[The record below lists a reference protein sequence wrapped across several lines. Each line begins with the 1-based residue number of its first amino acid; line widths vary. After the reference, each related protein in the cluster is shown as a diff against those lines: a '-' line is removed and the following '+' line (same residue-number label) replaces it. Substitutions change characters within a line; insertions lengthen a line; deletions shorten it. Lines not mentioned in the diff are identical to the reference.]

1 MKKFAGLILSVL
13 MFVSMT
19 NAQQTAEVTISLNEQ
34 FFDALLDAVFTN
46 LKTPSVPLA
55 QVDINRRDA
64 ETQREEVFVKSMEFE
79 KTAFDTNLNSY
90 RKISA
95 SPRLGGESN
104 ACDESI
110 RLQREIDGVK
120 TAVRFRQGKIY
131 APIAFKGNYNPPL
144 IGCVGFQGWAETIIE
159 LEFDKQTQTL
169 VGRAKVTNVV
179 LSGTGGIGSS
189 LLTRLVQS
197 SIDDKIN
204 PLKILNM
211 DKVSFVV
218 PVQDSGSLR
227 MKALG
232 MRHNVGEGV
241 LNVVIK
247 YQFLKG

>member
-1 MKKFAGLILSVL
+1 MKKFFGLVLSVL
-13 MFVSMT
+13 LFVSMA
-19 NAQQTAEVTISLNEQ
+19 NAQQTAEVTISLNEK

-55 QVDINRRDA
+55 QTDINRRDA
-64 ETQREEVFVKSMEFE
+64 ETQREEIIAKSVKFE
-79 KTAFDTNLNSY
+79 EATFNTYLPSY
-90 RKISA
+90 QKISA
-95 SPRLGGESN
+95 SPRLGGEST

-110 RLQREIDGVK
+110 RLQREIDGVR

-131 APIAFKGNYNPPL
+131 APIAFNGNYNPPL

-169 VGRAKVTNVV
+169 VGRAKVTNVI

-197 SIDDKIN
+197 SIDSKIN

-211 DKVSFVV
+211 EKVSFVV
-218 PVQDSGSLR
+218 PVQDSGSLK
-227 MKALG
+227 MKALR
-232 MRHNVGEGV
+232 MRHDVGEGV
-241 LNVVIK
+241 LNVRIT